1 VSPISDIVWVAIV
14 AAIPVTLGLLGGA
27 VRYVVSLILDA
38 YKQQATAT
46 VEAKDRDL
54 AAKDK
59 LIGKLERRVE
69 RLDTKVDDQD
79 GLIRDL
85 RNHLRALGESA

>member
-1 VSPISDIVWVAIV
+1 MSDIVWVAII

-27 VRYVVSLILDA
+27 VRYVVALILDT

-46 VEAKDRDL
+46 VDAKDRDL

-59 LIGKLERRVE
+59 LIDKLEQRVA
-69 RLDTKVDDQD
+69 RLDERVDEQS

-85 RNHLRALGESA
+85 RAHLRALGESA

>member
-1 VSPISDIVWVAIV
+1 MSDIVWVAVI

-38 YKQQATAT
+38 YKRQTEAT

-59 LIGKLERRVE
+59 LIDKLERRIE
-69 RLDTKVDDQD
+69 RLDTRVDEQD

-85 RNHLRALGESA
+85 RGLLRALGEST